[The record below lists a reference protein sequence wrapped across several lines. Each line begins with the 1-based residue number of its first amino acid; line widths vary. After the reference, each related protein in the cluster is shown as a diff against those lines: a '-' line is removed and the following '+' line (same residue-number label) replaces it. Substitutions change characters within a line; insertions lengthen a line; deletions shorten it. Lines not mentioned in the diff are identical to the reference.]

1 MLTNIIKERTDLTA
15 VLSREDLVMEFTEML
30 QSMSAVAG
38 IIMITVG
45 LLWTKKI
52 LKEKFVR

>member
-1 MLTNIIKERTDLTA
+1 
-15 VLSREDLVMEFTEML
+15 MEFTEML